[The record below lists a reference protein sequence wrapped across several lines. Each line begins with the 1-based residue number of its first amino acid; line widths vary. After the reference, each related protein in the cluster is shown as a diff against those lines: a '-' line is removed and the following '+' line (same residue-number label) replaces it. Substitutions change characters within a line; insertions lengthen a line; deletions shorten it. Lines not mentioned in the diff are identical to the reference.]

1 MTTVLGSKY
10 TVGDLTWRISQL
22 MDQNSRKDQEIK
34 TLKATIQQKDEE
46 ISKLK
51 GGNYKSMEEHNKAL
65 KAQNDIDKQTIKDL
79 TNDVHCA
86 LEQVQGFKDMEQ
98 QINSLKD
105 TVKQLE
111 KVIAEKSKT
120 KMIQKGSI
128 E

>member
-1 MTTVLGSKY
+1 MATVLGSKY

-46 ISKLK
+46 MSKLK

-86 LEQVQGFKDMEQ
+86 LEQVQGYGATD
-98 QINSLKD
+98 
-105 TVKQLE
+105 
-111 KVIAEKSKT
+111 
-120 KMIQKGSI
+120 
-128 E
+128 